1 MSKGGDKPSGTTVT
15 TTSNDPWSGV
25 QPFMTYALGEGLN
38 QYINAPQE
46 FFPRSTVAPQSAD
59 TIAAQDLIRSRA
71 LAGRRLTDAAQTAAL
86 DTLSGSFL
94 GGPRYTEMYNAA
106 VRPAVQSF
114 TESVLPGITSQFAR
128 SGRLGSNAQQLATE
142 RATEAFGR
150 SVADVGAQQYAAER
164 ARQNAMIGM
173 APQLAAADYGDAA
186 RLAAIGAVQ
195 GGQAQKELADEV
207 SRFTFYQQRPRDALN
222 ALIGQIQGVPLG
234 NTGTSQVSQPY
245 FTNPVASGLGGA
257 FAGAQL
263 ANIINPKTG
272 PQIISPWLGALG
284 GGALGLLG

>member
-1 MSKGGDKPSGTTVT
+1 MSKGGSSQPSGQTVT
-15 TTSNDPWSGV
+15 TRTNDPGAGV
-25 QPFMTYALGEGLN
+25 QPFMSYALGEALN
-38 QYINAPQE
+38 QYQTAPQE

-71 LAGRRLTDAAQTAAL
+71 LAGSPLTDAAQTAAL

-150 SVADVGAQQYAAER
+150 GLADVGAQQYAQER
-164 ARQNAMIGM
+164 ARQNQMIGV
-173 APQLAAADYGDAA
+173 APQLAAADFADPA
-186 RLAAIGAVQ
+186 RLAAIGATQ
-195 GGQAQKELADEV
+195 GAQAQKELADEV
-207 SRFTFYQQRPRDALN
+207 ARFGFYQQRPRDALN
-222 ALIGQIQGVPLG
+222 ALVGQIQGIPLAG
-234 NTGTSQVSQPY
+234 TGTSQTAQPY

-263 ANIINPKTG
+263 ANMLNV
-272 PQIISPWLGALG
+272 SPWLGAA
-284 GGALGLLG
+284 GGAGLSLRG